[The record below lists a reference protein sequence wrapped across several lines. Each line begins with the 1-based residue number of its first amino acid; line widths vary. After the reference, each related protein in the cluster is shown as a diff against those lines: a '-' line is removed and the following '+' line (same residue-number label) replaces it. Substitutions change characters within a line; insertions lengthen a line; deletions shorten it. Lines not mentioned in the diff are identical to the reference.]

1 MNASTSCDRLWHK
14 RLNELS
20 QVWPELLDGRTSGLH
35 KTRVATRRIREAL
48 PIVAVGA
55 PPAKVKKL
63 SRKIRAVTRYL
74 GPIRELDVELE
85 MLDDKSRTDGVS
97 ERAIEMV
104 RREIASKRQ
113 ALREELAE
121 KPPVGDLKKLLKKLD
136 RVAKKHGA
144 KGEAEWRSVLATRL
158 MRRAKSLAAA
168 LEEAGPIFAPDRLH
182 GVRIAAKKLRY
193 ALEIANEGGMVGA
206 AVLIRKL
213 KRHQERL
220 GRVQDLQMLL
230 KHVRE
235 TENSR
240 GMATQVNDLAGYAE
254 ILEKFSRRMHA
265 DFVEHRDEL
274 EKVVKET
281 RNQIVPSLTISQR
294 RQAHASAAV
303 RSANRSRARAK

>member
-85 MLDDKSRTDGVS
+85 MLDNKSRTDGVS

-113 ALREELAE
+113 ALREELAD

-144 KGEAEWRSVLATRL
+144 KREAEWRSVLATRL
-158 MRRAKSLAAA
+158 MRRTKSLAAA

-193 ALEIANEGGMVGA
+193 ALEIATEGGVIGA

-254 ILEKFSRRMHA
+254 ILEKSSRRMHA

-274 EKVVKET
+274 EQVVKET

-303 RSANRSRARAK
+303 RSADRSRARAK